1 MVLLTMTPSIVE
13 GLEIRG
19 DVTPA
24 ASESESNAAHE
35 EPSLEAPAP
44 GKPISHGQILDLWRH
59 LRDDH
64 ADYTLEK
71 LLLGA
76 RVYITPPPPK
86 PEPVSL
92 LNWYLVTRTNCPRP
106 PSTKP

>member
-19 DVTPA
+19 EAPVAPNESTPE
-24 ASESESNAAHE
+24 SEPESESTAHD
-35 EPSLEAPAP
+35 EPSLDAAAP
-44 GKPISHGQILDLWRH
+44 GKPISHSQILDLWRH
-59 LRDDH
+59 IRSDT
-64 ADYTLEK
+64 DYTLEK

-76 RVYITPPPPK
+76 RVYIAPPPPK

-92 LNWYLVTRTNCPRP
+92 P
-106 PSTKP
+106 PSCNR